1 MISFYFEDV
10 SEFPLSRLKVRKW
23 LKSVVEL
30 EGKKVGEL
38 SIVFCSDEYL
48 LKMNND
54 YLKHDYFTDVITF
67 DYNVGG
73 NVISGDIFISI
84 DRVKE
89 NANTLKVSFSDEL
102 HRIIVHGVLHLL
114 GYSDKSRAER
124 VAMEEKENY
133 YLPLLV

>member
-1 MISFYFEDV
+1 MISYFFEGV
-10 SEFPLSRLKVRKW
+10 SEFRLSRLKVRKW

-30 EGKKVGEL
+30 EGKKVGDI

-54 YLKHDYFTDVITF
+54 YLNHDNFTDVITF

-73 NVISGDIFISI
+73 SVIYGDIFISI
-84 DRVKE
+84 DRVRE

>member
-1 MISFYFEDV
+1 MISYFFEDV
-10 SEFPLSRLKVRKW
+10 SEFRLSRLKVRKW

-30 EGKKVGEL
+30 EGKKVGDI

-54 YLKHDYFTDVITF
+54 YLNHDNFTDVITF

-73 NVISGDIFISI
+73 SVIYGDIFISI
-84 DRVKE
+84 DRVRE

>member
-1 MISFYFEDV
+1 MISYFFEGV
-10 SEFPLSRLKVRKW
+10 SEFRLSRLKVRKW

-30 EGKKVGEL
+30 EGKKVGDI

-54 YLKHDYFTDVITF
+54 YLNHDNFTDVITF

-73 NVISGDIFISI
+73 SVIYGDIFISI
-84 DRVKE
+84 DRVRE

-114 GYSDKSRAER
+114 GYPDKSRAER